1 MKRNCLYLMIAVVS
15 SMVIVSCN
23 GLKKMDKLKEELGAD
38 ATPEP
43 LEVHGDSIDLKITGK
58 FPEKYFAKKVYAEA
72 TPVLVYEGGE
82 TAFKMKSYQGEK
94 AVGNG
99 DVIPFKTGKAFNY
112 ASTIAYKPAMDN
124 STLQLRIHGKQGS
137 KEADFEPMAIGTGV
151 ITTPYLMKSDDKI
164 IGTDHKCVPFIS
176 KKQDAIINFDYN
188 SSAVKPAEL
197 KQSDIADLGK
207 FIDSCAR
214 NPKLVITS
222 IVIESYAS
230 PEGELMLNDGLA
242 QERAEAGKKILA
254 DLIKKMKLT
263 NVAIENVTLTPK
275 GEDWDGFSAAMTSSN
290 IEDRNIIL
298 NVLQM
303 TKDFQ
308 QREKEIKNISKTYTE
323 IQKVIFPSLRRATIR
338 VNYNEMGLTDQ
349 ELLAMSASNPSSLKY
364 EELMKAGTLVEG
376 LDQKIAIYTAAT
388 AKSDAD
394 YRSHTNLGNAY
405 YMQNKMA
412 DAEAAWTKAYANKK
426 TAETS
431 NNMGVATRIKGDR
444 KAALTYLNEAGSQP
458 ETQYNKGLIDIQ
470 NGNYSAAISKF
481 GSYKTFNSALAK
493 VLNKD
498 NGGATSDL
506 DASKD
511 TSGLADYLRAI
522 IAARSNESSAVVN
535 NLKSAVQKDSALG
548 SKAKKDMEFRN
559 FKDAMNF

>member
-1 MKRNCLYLMIAVVS
+1 MKRNSLYLMIAVATSVA
-15 SMVIVSCN
+15 IVSCN

-38 ATPEP
+38 STPDP

-82 TAFKMKSYQGEK
+82 TAFKMKAFQGEK

-99 DVIPFKTGKAFNY
+99 DVIPYKTGKSFSY
-112 ASTIAYKPAMDN
+112 ESTIGYKPAMDN
-124 STLQLRIHGKQGS
+124 STLQLRIYGKQGS
-137 KEADFEPMAIGTGV
+137 KEATFDPMVIGTGV
-151 ITTPYLMKSDDKI
+151 ITTPYLMKNDDKTL
-164 IGTDHKCVPFIS
+164 GCKDKFVEFVE
-176 KKQDAIINFDYN
+176 KKQEAVVNFDYN
-188 SSAVKPAEL
+188 SSTLKPAEL
-197 KQSDIADLGK
+197 KQADIADLGK
-207 FIDSCAR
+207 FIDSCSR

-242 QERAEAGKKILA
+242 QERAEAGKKVLA

-263 NVAIENVTLTPK
+263 NVTIENVTLTPK
-275 GEDWDGFSAAMTSSN
+275 GEDWEGFSQAMTNSN

-323 IQKVIFPSLRRATIR
+323 IQKVIFPALRRATIR
-338 VNYNEMGLTDQ
+338 VNYKEMGYTNQ
-349 ELLAMSASNPSSLKY
+349 ELSAISTSNPASLNY
-364 EELMKAGTLVEG
+364 EELMKAATLTEN
-376 LDQKIAIYTAAT
+376 LDQKVSIYKAAT

-394 YRSHTNLGNAY
+394 YRSHTNLGNVY

-412 DAEAAWTKAYANKK
+412 DAEAAWSKAYSMKK

-444 KAALTYLNEAGSQP
+444 KAALTYLNEAGSAP
-458 ETQYNKGLIDIQ
+458 ETNYNKGLIDIQ

-498 NGGATSDL
+498 NGGATADL

-511 TSGLADYLRAI
+511 SSGLADYLRAI

-548 SKAKKDMEFRN
+548 AKAKKDMEFRN
-559 FKDAMNF
+559 FKDALNF